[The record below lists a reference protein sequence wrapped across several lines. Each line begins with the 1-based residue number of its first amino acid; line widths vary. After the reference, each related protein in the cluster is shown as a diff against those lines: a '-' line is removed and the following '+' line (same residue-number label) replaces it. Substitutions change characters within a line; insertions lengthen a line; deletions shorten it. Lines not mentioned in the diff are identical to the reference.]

1 MKTDIW
7 RESNMTE
14 FPYIREKMKN
24 LIRSGYFCEKG
35 EPKEVPCAGEGQFLY
50 PDLDYTQKSRTLWDA
65 AEASVVRNDSACQAV
80 VVGDK
85 LPAVFHEATEFVYN
99 GKIYQGTVGE
109 MICE

>member
-1 MKTDIW
+1 MNFSEMKEKQKALIW
-7 RESNMTE
+7 
-14 FPYIREKMKN
+14 
-24 LIRSGYFCEKG
+24 SGYYCEKA